1 MAQGQKF
8 KFHKKKENKPQQRKN
23 VPIEPIE
30 KEKQEVVKTM
40 KKTIQN
46 AQKKIYKSIESAI
59 IAKAKH
65 KRENFE
71 LL

>member
-23 VPIEPIE
+23 VPVEPIE
-30 KEKQEVVKTM
+30 REKQEVVKSM
-40 KKTIQN
+40 KKTINN
-46 AQKKIYKSIESAI
+46 AQKKIYNSIESAI
-59 IAKAKH
+59 ISKAKQ

-71 LL
+71 IL